1 MATPSYSSNSTLHKT
16 FPVYATYA
24 YPSRPSFPGK
34 LLPDDVRLVA
44 PSYPRDQFHA
54 QTAPPHATNK
64 PNQEN
69 GEKQAKVHP
78 IGFLFPAMTLVGTP
92 LVLLTSLMGVHKKDS
107 KLVFEASKFM
117 NRIQPKLF
125 PKGVKPKH
133 LLKFYNVGKNVLALG
148 IIPKTIIGMMYGIKA
163 EQPSILFAHLLQ
175 LPITPLIM
183 RENPIATSLGYMMG
197 GLFTLGFINDIENG
211 QLKDGLKVGI
221 TKPRKYDMSA
231 MRSVFEA
238 GPDSLAARFARFGK
252 EAGKMTGFV
261 LQDHWLTSK
270 RALKELGNL
279 LTGKKSALTDTES
292 TGSISKSSLGFMLA
306 YMATIPAI
314 LSSIFLKGKGAMAQ
328 HISRFSVGLT
338 ILSGIFL
345 NFGMVLVALAG
356 KNWAERIPLVGTG
369 MELSGTLAG
378 YSTNPRI
385 QPFAV
390 AFQQLGAGLNTIFY
404 ANKAE
409 EKSD

>member
-1 MATPSYSSNSTLHKT
+1 M
-16 FPVYATYA
+16 
-24 YPSRPSFPGK
+24 
-34 LLPDDVRLVA
+34 VA

-221 TKPRKYDMSA
+221 PN
-231 MRSVFEA
+231 
-238 GPDSLAARFARFGK
+238 
-252 EAGKMTGFV
+252 
-261 LQDHWLTSK
+261 
-270 RALKELGNL
+270 LGNM
-279 LTGKKSALTDTES
+279 TCR
-292 TGSISKSSLGFMLA
+292 
-306 YMATIPAI
+306 P
-314 LSSIFLKGKGAMAQ
+314 
-328 HISRFSVGLT
+328 
-338 ILSGIFL
+338 
-345 NFGMVLVALAG
+345 
-356 KNWAERIPLVGTG
+356 
-369 MELSGTLAG
+369 
-378 YSTNPRI
+378 
-385 QPFAV
+385 
-390 AFQQLGAGLNTIFY
+390 
-404 ANKAE
+404 
-409 EKSD
+409 